1 MLDWSKPDKAMI
13 TVFGTLVLAFIVHIL
28 LFWVYKLRVSIQ
40 RHFIGTEM
48 ILPTAKSDKHLSR
61 SLGSQISMV
70 FGGND
75 GCTNNAFKANADN
88 TKS

>member
-1 MLDWSKPDKAMI
+1 MI
-13 TVFGTLVLAFIVHIL
+13 TVFGTLILAFIVHIL
-28 LFWVYKLRVSIQ
+28 LFWVYKLRVIIQ

-48 ILPTAKSDKHLSR
+48 ILPTTKSDKHLNG

-70 FGGND
+70 FGADD
-75 GCTNNAFKANADN
+75 GCTNNAFKTNTDK